1 MCNDTMK
8 IKEGF
13 ELRDVCGEFII
24 VAFGEQ
30 NIDFTKIINLNESA
44 AYLWRAV
51 EGKDF
56 DAPMLAKLLTE
67 EYEVDSETALRDA
80 TKMMEDWRN
89 AGLVED

>member
-44 AYLWRAV
+44 A
-51 EGKDF
+51 
-56 DAPMLAKLLTE
+56 ML
-67 EYEVDSETALRDA
+67 
-80 TKMMEDWRN
+80 
-89 AGLVED
+89 

>member
-1 MCNDTMK
+1 MR
-8 IKEGF
+8 IKKGF
-13 ELRDVCGEFII
+13 EMRVICGEAI
-24 VAFGEQ
+24 VVAHGLE
-30 NIDFTKIINLNESA
+30 NIDLSKIINLNESA

-56 DAPMLAKLLTE
+56 DAPMLARLLTE